1 MHRARQVMID
11 VSYRVIADHL
21 RCLTFALTDGAMPS
35 NEGRGYVL
43 RRILRRAVRYGRQ
56 YLNMHEPFLCDLV
69 PALVDHMG
77 EAFPELHTAHG
88 GRNVHHVS
96 EIIRDEEAG
105 FMRTLGRGLRLASA
119 VFSACT
125 EARAYSGSPT
135 YNRASV
141 RSAITRTFAAQTNVR
156 AVSPRG
162 RSDLSSAGEVFEE
175 TQQIG
180 RLRTLVTD
188 EVLDAIL
195 ATPGTIPGEIAF
207 TLHDTYGFPIDLTE
221 QMALERGLSVN
232 IGEYERLMEDAR
244 ERARG
249 VRRFSQDCRGTYTV
263 YGPTDDS
270 LKYTSLESEDVL
282 FGWPTEE
289 QLDNVRKLDAR
300 AGERAVVL
308 GKTCFYAE
316 QGGQVGD
323 RGVLTTETGEFDV
336 ANTLKQERYVLHI
349 GTVRRGEIQRGQRVR
364 CKVAPS
370 RISTMR
376 NHTATHLLNWAL
388 REVLCAAEERENP
401 HVQQKGSLV
410 DPDKTRFDFS
420 HSKPLTDD
428 EISRIDA
435 LVNER
440 IRADLPVYAAN
451 REEYFVDQKLARRI
465 NTLRA
470 VFGEKYP
477 DKVRVVSIG
486 APITEE
492 DARAAGES
500 DWLLKS
506 PKDPRWMDYSVEF
519 CGGTHVR
526 RTGEIQDFVLVAEES
541 VAKGIRR
548 VVGITGEKA
557 GNARRAGDAL
567 LAEVNALVEPPR
579 GLKPAAQGDLPAR
592 LAAFQQRFAD
602 AEIPVLVRSRI
613 RAKLEALQQ
622 VAKEHAKHDAAQAG
636 EAVRRRVKEFLAE
649 GHVVSGIAVVVG
661 EVPEA
666 PVDALRGAV
675 DWVRGKTGSS
685 AVFLGMRSE
694 GKVTLL
700 AGMSRDAVERGLKA
714 GDLIREVAPLV
725 GGKGGG
731 RPDMAQGG
739 GTDPTAL
746 PAALE
751 RARQWLVERL

>member
-1 MHRARQVMID
+1 MQ
-11 VSYRVIADHL
+11 
-21 RCLTFALTDGAMPS
+21 
-35 NEGRGYVL
+35 
-43 RRILRRAVRYGRQ
+43 
-56 YLNMHEPFLCDLV
+56 
-69 PALVDHMG
+69 
-77 EAFPELHTAHG
+77 
-88 GRNVHHVS
+88 
-96 EIIRDEEAG
+96 
-105 FMRTLGRGLRLASA
+105 
-119 VFSACT
+119 
-125 EARAYSGSPT
+125 
-135 YNRASV
+135 
-141 RSAITRTFAAQTNVR
+141 
-156 AVSPRG
+156 
-162 RSDLSSAGEVFEE
+162 
-175 TQQIG
+175 
-180 RLRTLVTD
+180 
-188 EVLDAIL
+188 
-195 ATPGTIPGEIAF
+195 
-207 TLHDTYGFPIDLTE
+207 
-221 QMALERGLSVN
+221 
-232 IGEYERLMEDAR
+232 
-244 ERARG
+244 
-249 VRRFSQDCRGTYTV
+249 
-263 YGPTDDS
+263 
-270 LKYTSLESEDVL
+270 
-282 FGWPTEE
+282 
-289 QLDNVRKLDAR
+289 
-300 AGERAVVL
+300 
-308 GKTCFYAE
+308 
-316 QGGQVGD
+316 
-323 RGVLTTETGEFDV
+323 
-336 ANTLKQERYVLHI
+336 
-349 GTVRRGEIQRGQRVR
+349 
-364 CKVAPS
+364 
-370 RISTMR
+370 

-401 HVQQKGSLV
+401 HVQQRGSLV

-420 HSKPLTDD
+420 HNKPLTDD

-440 IRADLPVYAAN
+440 IAADLPVYAAS
-451 REEYFVDQKLARRI
+451 REEHFVDQKLARRI

-492 DARAAGES
+492 DARAAGEP

-519 CGGTHVR
+519 CGGTHVP
-526 RTGEIQDFVLVAEES
+526 RTAEIQDFVLVAEES

-557 GNARRAGDAL
+557 GNARSTGEALLKELDAL
-567 LAEVNALVEPPR
+567 GSPQQSRDRKGAGKPNLDRERATIPCDADDAPAERPR

-602 AEIPVLVRSRI
+602 ADIPVLVRSRI

-675 DWVRGKTGSS
+675 DWVRNRTPSS
-685 AVFLGMRSE
+685 AVLLAICSE

-700 AGMSRDAVERGLKA
+700 AGMSRDVVERGLKA

-739 GTDPTAL
+739 GTDPSAL

-751 RARQWLVERL
+751 RARAWIVGKLR